1 MATIWRGGCIIRARF
16 LNRIRDAYAE
26 HGDVENLLMVPYFTD
41 AVANAQDAWR
51 RVVTVATEQGV
62 AIPAFS
68 SSLSYYD
75 GYRRERGPAN
85 LIQGLRDFF
94 GAHTYRR
101 TDSEGYFH
109 TRWSQDGTE
118 VESGGQPRS
127 AASGTTAM
135 PSGSE
140 QSKRSDTPDTGPR
153 AE

>member
-1 MATIWRGGCIIRARF
+1 M
-16 LNRIRDAYAE
+16 
-26 HGDVENLLMVPYFTD
+26 
-41 AVANAQDAWR
+41 
-51 RVVTVATEQGV
+51 
-62 AIPAFS
+62 AIPAFA

-101 TDSEGYFH
+101 TDADGYFH
-109 TRWSQDGTE
+109 TRWSQDGEE
-118 VESGGQPRS
+118 VPVGGQPRS

-140 QSKRSDTPDTGPR
+140 QSQRPDTPDTGPR

>member
-1 MATIWRGGCIIRARF
+1 M
-16 LNRIRDAYAE
+16 
-26 HGDVENLLMVPYFTD
+26 
-41 AVANAQDAWR
+41 
-51 RVVTVATEQGV
+51 ATEQGV

-101 TDSEGYFH
+101 TDAEGYFH

-118 VESGGQPRS
+118 VPIGWAAAQRGERDDRDAVGQRAVE
-127 AASGTTAM
+127 AA
-135 PSGSE
+135 
-140 QSKRSDTPDTGPR
+140 DTPDTGPK

>member
-1 MATIWRGGCIIRARF
+1 MHLPRLSPDACGAR
-16 LNRIRDAYAE
+16 IAVVAE
-26 HGDVENLLMVPYFTD
+26 Q
-41 AVANAQDAWR
+41 AQQTHDHARLAESWLAR
-51 RVVTVATEQGV
+51 EQGDALAPGEEV
-62 AIPAFS
+62 MEEQERVLVGAREVEHARI
-68 SSLSYYD
+68 
-75 GYRRERGPAN
+75 GRRRERGPAN

-101 TDSEGYFH
+101 TDADGYFH

-140 QSKRSDTPDTGPR
+140 QSKRDDTPDTGPTK
-153 AE
+153 E